1 VLRALPPYNP
11 QPQPQ
16 PQQSPLSSIA
26 EICAV
31 VIERN
36 ITLLSN
42 REELSKLSKELKIM
56 VPGISIKDYII
67 GCKKSIKKCYD
78 HIDIILKTKLSISK
92 QEGQETIFQKGY
104 LLYDLVHD
112 NIMETFIVLL
122 KNTRK
127 IYNTVIH
134 EPQPQPQS
142 GGAPST
148 LLQVIGLTKIKA
160 IIEFMNS
167 ANATNLD
174 ISNVTNSNAL
184 SDMDNVLNAIAKFFY
199 EQPLIIQ

>member
-1 VLRALPPYNP
+1 
-11 QPQPQ
+11 
-16 PQQSPLSSIA
+16 
-26 EICAV
+26 
-31 VIERN
+31 
-36 ITLLSN
+36 
-42 REELSKLSKELKIM
+42 M

-67 GCKKSIKKCYD
+67 GCKKSIKNCYD
-78 HIDIILKTKLSISK
+78 HIDTNLVTILGIDISK
-92 QEGQETIFQKGY
+92 QEGRETIFQKGY

-112 NIMETFIVLL
+112 NTMDEFIELL

-127 IYNTVIH
+127 IYNTVVN
-134 EPQPQPQS
+134 EPQLQS
-142 GGAPST
+142 GDAPST

-174 ISNVTNSNAL
+174 ISNVTNANAL
-184 SDMDNVLNAIAKFFY
+184 SDMEDVIDAIAKFFY